1 MFEAFPLTV
10 NPWLPV
16 GVLWSTFL
24 LIPESQLPPATRL
37 PVPNPARIELLGWT
51 GSCRS
56 WRAELRW
63 DPRGRHSA
71 AGLRLDRGGPDG
83 GDLLRASSSGTIVSR
98 ALPELTPGFSW

>member
-24 LIPESQLPPATRL
+24 LIPESQLPPANRR

-51 GSCRS
+51 LSLPPSRPPPHLIEEVLQKDHVAIRS
-56 WRAELRW
+56 L
-63 DPRGRHSA
+63 
-71 AGLRLDRGGPDG
+71 
-83 GDLLRASSSGTIVSR
+83 LLRRDEGDKAFTIRTDVQIPMEAGIR
-98 ALPELTPGFSW
+98 K

>member
-16 GVLWSTFL
+16 GVLWSTFF

-51 GSCRS
+51 GL
-56 WRAELRW
+56 A
-63 DPRGRHSA
+63 
-71 AGLRLDRGGPDG
+71 
-83 GDLLRASSSGTIVSR
+83 SGTAIAYVYSVYR
-98 ALPELTPGFSW
+98 NQL